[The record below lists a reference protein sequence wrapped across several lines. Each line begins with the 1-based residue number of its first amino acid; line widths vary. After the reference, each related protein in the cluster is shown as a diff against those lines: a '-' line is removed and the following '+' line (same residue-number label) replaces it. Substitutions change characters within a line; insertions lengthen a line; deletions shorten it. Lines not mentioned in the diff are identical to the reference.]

1 LIFLL
6 PAFLQSQ
13 QSSIIF
19 SKANLSVFNP
29 AFTGLEGPSLI
40 LNSRLQWIGID
51 DAPRTNY
58 FLYHLPVKKNVHLG
72 ISALNDR
79 VFIENK
85 TYLTVDYNYKL
96 QLNEERSIYLAIKA
110 GGFYN
115 NIDTDRIPRIF
126 NEANPLLSAV
136 ESYFNP
142 MIGVGFTLM
151 DPKFFIGLGTPN
163 LFNSKRFQ
171 NNGDLE
177 PSAQDLTIYHLTGGY
192 KFSINDKLSL
202 NPIIIYRS
210 VSDLPN
216 FVSGN
221 ISIVYQEKISVGT
234 GLSNNDNISV
244 FFSSKNKNGFQWGY
258 GYEFLRGSSESTIN
272 KPTHEIFI
280 RLSLGKKEIS
290 EEQETS
296 NDNEE

>member
-1 LIFLL
+1 M
-6 PAFLQSQ
+6 
-13 QSSIIF
+13 
-19 SKANLSVFNP
+19 
-29 AFTGLEGPSLI
+29 EGPSLI

-58 FLYHLPVKKNVHLG
+58 FLYHLPAKKNVHLG

-85 TYLTVDYNYKL
+85 TYLNVDYNYKL

-142 MIGVGFTLM
+142 MVGVGFTVM

-177 PSAQDLTIYHLTGGY
+177 PSAQDLTLFHLTGGY
-192 KFSINDKLSL
+192 TFSINDKLNL
-202 NPIIIYRS
+202 NPLIIYRAL
-210 VSDLPN
+210 SDLPN

-221 ISIVYQEKISVGT
+221 VSLVYQEKISVGT

-258 GYEFLRGSSESTIN
+258 GYEFLRGSSEIAIN

-280 RLSLGKKEIS
+280 RLGLGKKEIP
-290 EEQETS
+290 EEEETS
-296 NDNEE
+296 TDNEE